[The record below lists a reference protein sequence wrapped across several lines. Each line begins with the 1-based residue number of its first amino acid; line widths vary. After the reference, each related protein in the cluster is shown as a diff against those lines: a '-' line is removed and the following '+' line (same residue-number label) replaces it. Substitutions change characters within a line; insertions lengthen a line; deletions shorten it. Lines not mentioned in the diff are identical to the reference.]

1 MKARYLLPAVF
12 LALAPLTGAIAQG
25 TGPNIKADNTKETT
39 AIKEG
44 SSNTTKAGATG
55 RTVVP
60 GSNSTVAG
68 DSKSTANEKTG
79 GTAGD
84 SK

>member
-1 MKARYLLPAVF
+1 MKTRHLLPVAL
-12 LALAPLTGAIAQG
+12 LALAPLTGALAQG
-25 TGPNIKADNTKETT
+25 TGPNVKADSTKETT
-39 AIKEG
+39 AIREG
-44 SSNTTKAGATG
+44 SSDTTKLGATG

-68 DSKSTANEKTG
+68 DSKSTANAKTG
-79 GTAGD
+79 GSGGG